1 LALVGK
7 VLESKQSPFTP
18 EVQKNRY
25 SAVQLNPSPMAS
37 PAPSAAASAVGPG
50 AAASVGAN
58 KRVSFGPYISPE
70 YIDKRLPPSTPVK
83 KGAPPPNGHGT
94 PTSSLLK
101 KIAEKPL
108 TVSSIASPRGTD

>member
-1 LALVGK
+1 MSK
-7 VLESKQSPFTP
+7 VLEGKKSPFTP
-18 EVQKNRY
+18 DLQKNRF

-37 PAPSAAASAVGPG
+37 PAPSAPPSTISMAACPG
-50 AAASVGAN
+50 LASG

-83 KGAPPPNGHGT
+83 KGAPPPNGHST

-101 KIAEKPL
+101 KMAEAPV
-108 TVSSIASPRGTD
+108 TVSIFLDGAQE